1 MNKQVLVI
9 YREADRVLPL
19 REQIWQVNSRHH
31 RSITTIG
38 GNLRV
43 TAFDPEN
50 RTVEALEHPDRRFVL
65 AVQWHPE
72 DQARIDPGQ
81 LNIFRSLGAAI
92 V

>member
-1 MNKQVLVI
+1 
-9 YREADRVLPL
+9 
-19 REQIWQVNSRHH
+19 VNSRHH